1 MVGVTGSIP
10 VPPTI
15 FFHRSSA
22 FRVARK
28 TPVCPGGCGPLA
40 CLRGDF
46 PAARGRAPANPSL
59 ESLQPRIP
67 ATCRLSNSA
76 ARREPPARPSKR
88 FGAGY
93 SGNMANR
100 SEKTDP
106 RSHESPVVV
115 DAGPGFRRGPGDEP
129 PPPGRWLSWKR
140 RQAASSHLI
149 IRFQRDATSCKAAG
163 SGVSLLP
170 LLALSRHVKAM
181 GGPNASAAFERQ
193 HL

>member
-1 MVGVTGSIP
+1 VSGRLRPTGLSPWGFSCGEGASPGESGPGISAAPNSGDMSI
-10 VPPTI
+10 VEQ
-15 FFHRSSA
+15 
-22 FRVARK
+22 
-28 TPVCPGGCGPLA
+28 
-40 CLRGDF
+40 RG
-46 PAARGRAPANPSL
+46 AARASSQTIETVRRGIQWQHG
-59 ESLQPRIP
+59 QPI
-67 ATCRLSNSA
+67 
-76 ARREPPARPSKR
+76 
-88 FGAGY
+88 G
-93 SGNMANR
+93 
-100 SEKTDP
+100 KTGP
-106 RSHESPVVV
+106 RSHVSPVVV
-115 DAGPGFRRGPGDEP
+115 DAGPGLRRGPGDEP